1 MSRTIPEM
9 AIQRWTQIEEIFQ
22 AALELAPAEVPCFLD
37 EACGHDAELRRE
49 VESLLS
55 YDQPDSTSPVKRAV
69 QGTVVSLLD
78 EPPAVE
84 GQLLGPYRLLRP
96 LGQGGMGTVYLAT
109 RADQAFSK
117 YVAIKLIKRGMDS
130 ESVVQRFRHERQI
143 LASLE
148 HPNIARLLDGG
159 SSPDGR
165 PYFVLEYVEDALSI
179 TEYACQH
186 ALSLEDR
193 CRLWAKVCE
202 AVAYA
207 HRNLVVH
214 RDLKPGNI
222 LVTPDGTPKLLDF
235 GIAKLLTDPSAS
247 TATLAQ
253 TVVQQCAFTPD
264 YASPEQVSGDPITT
278 AADVYAL

>member
-1 MSRTIPEM
+1 MALSRW
-9 AIQRWTQIEEIFQ
+9 AQIEDIFQ
-22 AALELAPAEVPCFLD
+22 AALEFTPAARRAFLD
-37 EACGHDAELRRE
+37 SACGADWELRRE
-49 VESLLS
+49 VESLLAFDTQS
-55 YDQPDSTSPVKRAV
+55 RDLLADAVGSTAAAIFR
-69 QGTVVSLLD
+69 
-78 EPPAVE
+78 EPLGE
-84 GQLLGPYRLLRP
+84 GQMLGPYRLVRL
-96 LGQGGMGTVYLAT
+96 LGEGGMGRVFLAT
-109 RADQAFSK
+109 RADEAFTK
-117 YVAIKLIKRGMDS
+117 HVAIKLIKSGMDS
-130 ESVVQRFRHERQI
+130 ESVVQRFHHERQI